1 MNITLFENIQC
12 IPNKNCLNVF
22 DTSLHDFKYNGEKMP
37 SAEIIT
43 IGTELLLGETIDT
56 NTRFIARTLRDEGVD
71 LYRTSTIGDNPER
84 IADIIR
90 EGLQRADIIITTGGL
105 GPTIDDPTRDAIA
118 LAMGVSTEFQPD
130 LWDQILERFKRYGR
144 TPTDNNKRQ
153 AFIPVGALAIENPVG
168 TAPAFIFET
177 GKHAVI
183 ALPGV
188 PREMEYLIQHKVL
201 PYLRKRYDLTTV
213 IKARVL
219 HTSGVGESQIDERI
233 GDLEQRSNPTVGL
246 AAHAGQVDVRITVKA
261 DTEIEADELIHKAET
276 ELRRRLR
283 AWVYGAD
290 DDTLEGV
297 ALDIIAAYDWQLAVV
312 EANLG
317 GRLIQRLAE
326 AEGPFLGGEVLTAA
340 PDPEDLL
347 DIVREVCKSKGARA
361 GLGVILQPGETQQIL
376 HVALLTPD
384 EERQVI
390 RSYGG
395 PPLMAPRWAVNL
407 SLDLIR
413 KL

>member
-1 MNITLFENIQC
+1 
-12 IPNKNCLNVF
+12 
-22 DTSLHDFKYNGEKMP
+22 MP
-37 SAEIIT
+37 TAEIIT

-56 NTRFIARTLRDEGVD
+56 NTRYIARALRDEGVD

-84 IADIIR
+84 IAEIIR
-90 EGLQRADIIITTGGL
+90 EGLQRAEIIITTGGL
-105 GPTIDDPTRDAIA
+105 GPTIDDPTREA
-118 LAMGVSTEFQPD
+118 LAHAMGVKTEFRPE
-130 LWDQILERFKRYGR
+130 LWEQILERFKRYGR
-144 TPTDNNKRQ
+144 TPTENNRRQ
-153 AFIPVGALAIENPVG
+153 AYVPESAIAVENPVG
-168 TAPAFIFET
+168 TAPAFICET
-177 GKHAVI
+177 ERHAVI

-188 PREMEYLIQHKVL
+188 PREMEHLMQYEVL
-201 PYLRKRYDLTTV
+201 PYLRGRFDLTGV

-233 GDLEQRSNPTVGL
+233 GDLEQLSNPTVGL
-246 AAHAGQVDVRITVKA
+246 AAHAGQVDIRIAAKA
-261 DTEIEADELIHKAET
+261 ETETEADELIYET
-276 ELRRRLR
+276 EAELRRRLR
-283 AWVYGAD
+283 TWIYGAD

-297 ALDIIAAYDWQLAVV
+297 ALDVMAAYDWKLAVV
-312 EANLG
+312 EANLN

-326 AEGPFLGGEVLTAA
+326 AEGPFTGGEVLTTA
-340 PDPEDLL
+340 PNPDDLL
-347 DIVREVCKSKGARA
+347 DIVRDICKSKEAQA
-361 GLGVILQPGETQQIL
+361 GLGVILIPGKTQQTL
-376 HVALLTPD
+376 HIALLTPD

>member
-1 MNITLFENIQC
+1 
-12 IPNKNCLNVF
+12 
-22 DTSLHDFKYNGEKMP
+22 MP

-43 IGTELLLGETIDT
+43 IGTELLLGETVDT
-56 NTRFIARTLRDEGVD
+56 NTRYIARVLRDEGVD

-84 IADIIR
+84 IAEIIR
-90 EGLQRADIIITTGGL
+90 EGLQRAEIIITTGGL
-105 GPTIDDPTRDAIA
+105 GPTIDDPTREAVA
-118 LAMGVSTEFQPD
+118 QAMGVETEFRPD

-144 TPTDNNKRQ
+144 TPTENNRRQ
-153 AFIPVGALAIENPVG
+153 AYVPVGAVAVENTVG
-168 TAPAFIFET
+168 TAPAFICET
-177 GKHAVI
+177 ERRAVI

-188 PREMEYLIQHKVL
+188 PREMEHLMEHEVL
-201 PYLRKRYDLTTV
+201 PYLRKRYDLSGV

-219 HTSGVGESQIDERI
+219 HTSGAGESQIDERI
-233 GDLEQRSNPTVGL
+233 GDLEQLSNPTVGL
-246 AAHAGQVDVRITVKA
+246 AAHAGQVDIRITA
-261 DTEIEADELIHKAET
+261 KAET
-276 ELRRRLR
+276 GAEADKLIRGTEAELRRRLR
-283 AWVYGAD
+283 AWIYGAD
-290 DDTLEGV
+290 KDTLEGV
-297 ALDIIAAYDWQLAVV
+297 ALDIMAAYDWNLAVV

-326 AEGPFLGGEVLTAA
+326 AEGPFVGGEVLTIA
-340 PDPEDLL
+340 PDPKNLL
-347 DIVREVCKSKGARA
+347 EIVQDTCKSKDASA
-361 GLGVILQPGETQQIL
+361 GLGVILLPGETQQTL
-376 HVALLTPD
+376 HIALLTPD

>member
-1 MNITLFENIQC
+1 
-12 IPNKNCLNVF
+12 
-22 DTSLHDFKYNGEKMP
+22 MP

-56 NTRFIARTLRDEGVD
+56 NTHFIARALRDEGID

-84 IADIIR
+84 IAEIIR

-118 LAMGVSTEFQPD
+118 LAMGVPTEFQTD

-153 AFIPVGALAIENPVG
+153 AFIPAGAVAVENPVG
-168 TAPAFIFET
+168 TAPAFICES

-188 PREMEYLIQHKVL
+188 PHEMEYLIQNKVL
-201 PYLRKRYDLTTV
+201 PYLRKRYDLTGV

-261 DTEIEADELIHKAET
+261 ETEIEADELIRKAEA
-276 ELRRRLR
+276 ELRCRLQ
-283 AWVYGAD
+283 AWIYGAD

-297 ALDIIAAYDWQLAVV
+297 ALDIITTYDWQLAVV

-326 AEGPFLGGEVLTAA
+326 AEGPFLGGEVLTTA

-347 DIVREVCKSKGARA
+347 DIVREVCKSKEACA

-376 HVALLTPD
+376 HIALLTPD
-384 EERQVI
+384 EERQVM

>member
-1 MNITLFENIQC
+1 
-12 IPNKNCLNVF
+12 
-22 DTSLHDFKYNGEKMP
+22 MP

-43 IGTELLLGETIDT
+43 IGTELLLGETVDT
-56 NTRFIARTLRDEGVD
+56 NTRYIARTLRDEGVD
-71 LYRTSTIGDNPER
+71 LYRTSTIGDNPDR
-84 IADIIR
+84 IAEIIR
-90 EGLQRADIIITTGGL
+90 EGLQRAEIIITTGGL

-118 LAMGVSTEFQPD
+118 LAMGVETEFRPE

-144 TPTDNNKRQ
+144 TPTENNRRQ
-153 AFIPVGALAIENPVG
+153 AYVPVGAVAVENPVG
-168 TAPAFIFET
+168 TAPAFICESE
-177 GKHAVI
+177 GHAVI

-188 PREMEYLIQHKVL
+188 PREMEHLMQHDVL
-201 PYLRKRYDLTTV
+201 PYLRGRYDLSGV

-233 GDLEQRSNPTVGL
+233 GDLEQLSNPTVGL
-246 AAHAGQVDVRITVKA
+246 AAHAGQVDVRITA
-261 DTEIEADELIHKAET
+261 KAET
-276 ELRRRLR
+276 EAEADKLIRGAEAELRRRLR
-283 AWVYGAD
+283 AWIYGAD
-290 DDTLEGV
+290 KDTLEGV
-297 ALDIIAAYDWQLAVV
+297 ALDIMAAYDWQLAVV

-317 GRLIQRLAE
+317 GRLVQRLAE
-326 AEGPFLGGEVLTAA
+326 AEGPFVGGEVLTTA
-340 PDPEDLL
+340 PDPKDLL
-347 DIVREVCKSKGARA
+347 DIVQETCNARKAQA
-361 GLGVILQPGETQQIL
+361 GLGVILQPGETQQTLYI
-376 HVALLTPD
+376 ALLTPD

>member
-1 MNITLFENIQC
+1 
-12 IPNKNCLNVF
+12 
-22 DTSLHDFKYNGEKMP
+22 MP

-43 IGTELLLGETIDT
+43 IGTELLLGETVDT
-56 NTRFIARTLRDEGVD
+56 NTRYIARALRDEGVD

-84 IADIIR
+84 ISEIIR

-105 GPTIDDPTRDAIA
+105 GPTIDDPTREAIA
-118 LAMGVSTEFQPD
+118 LAMGVTTEFRPE

-144 TPTDNNKRQ
+144 TPTENNRRQ
-153 AFIPVGALAIENPVG
+153 AYVPEGAVAVENPVG
-168 TAPAFIFET
+168 TAPAFICET
-177 GKHAVI
+177 ERHAVI

-188 PREMEYLIQHKVL
+188 PREMEHLMQHEVL
-201 PYLRKRYDLTTV
+201 PYLRNRYELTGV

-246 AAHAGQVDVRITVKA
+246 AAHAGQVDVRITA
-261 DTEIEADELIHKAET
+261 KAET
-276 ELRRRLR
+276 ETEADKLIREAEAELRRRLR
-283 AWVYGAD
+283 AWIYGAD
-290 DDTLEGV
+290 EDTLEGV
-297 ALDIIAAYDWQLAVV
+297 ALDIMAAYDWRLAVV

-326 AEGPFLGGEVLTAA
+326 AKGPFMGGEVLTAA
-340 PDPEDLL
+340 PNPHDLL
-347 DIVREVCKSKGARA
+347 DIVRDICQSKDAQA
-361 GLGVILQPGETQQIL
+361 GLGVILVPGTTQQTL
-376 HVALLTPD
+376 HIALLTPD
-384 EERQVI
+384 EERQVV
-390 RSYGG
+390 RTYGG

>member
-1 MNITLFENIQC
+1 
-12 IPNKNCLNVF
+12 
-22 DTSLHDFKYNGEKMP
+22 MP

-118 LAMGVSTEFQPD
+118 LTMGVSTKFQPD

-153 AFIPVGALAIENPVG
+153 AFIPVGAIAVENAVG
-168 TAPAFIFET
+168 TAPAFICES

-188 PREMEYLIQHKVL
+188 PREMEYLIQNKVL
-201 PYLRKRYDLTTV
+201 PYLRKRYDLTGV

-261 DTEIEADELIHKAET
+261 ETEIEADELIRKAEA

-283 AWVYGAD
+283 AWIYGAD

-297 ALDIIAAYDWQLAVV
+297 ALDKIAAYDWQLAVV

-326 AEGPFLGGEVLTAA
+326 AEGPFLGGEVLTTA

-347 DIVREVCKSKGARA
+347 DNVREVCKSKGACA

-376 HVALLTPD
+376 HIALLTPD
-384 EERQVI
+384 EERQVM

-407 SLDLIR
+407 SLDLIK